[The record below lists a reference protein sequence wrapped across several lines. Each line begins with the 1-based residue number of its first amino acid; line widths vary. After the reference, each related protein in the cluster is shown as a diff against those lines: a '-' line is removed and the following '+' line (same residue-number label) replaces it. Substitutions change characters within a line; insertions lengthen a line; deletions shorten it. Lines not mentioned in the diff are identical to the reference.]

1 MFVRYDDKD
10 FADINE
16 LKRMYFLEKTNS
28 ISSLY
33 SSFQKRDV
41 ISPVDYACMS

>member
-16 LKRMYFLEKTNS
+16 LKRMYFLERQIEFQVYTVLFKS
-28 ISSLY
+28 EMSSPL
-33 SSFQKRDV
+33 
-41 ISPVDYACMS
+41 